1 MEERI
6 KQIHAMFQK
15 VDSIRKEIDS
25 TDDRLQQMYHE
36 TDLKM
41 KEFSDFIQA
50 VDNNNPILKQVR
62 GDFNNQPGKNLNE
75 TIVKTVREL
84 SNKGWN
90 PESISKKLMIDEN
103 SVRFII
109 NTTAL

>member
-1 MEERI
+1 
-6 KQIHAMFQK
+6 MFQK
-15 VDSIRKEIDS
+15 VDKIRKEIDS
-25 TDDRLQQMYHE
+25 TDNRLQEMYQE
-36 TDLKM
+36 TDRKM

-50 VDNNNPILKQVR
+50 VDNNNPILKEVR
-62 GDFNNQPGKNLNE
+62 SDIKGVPGKNLND

-90 PESISKKLMIDEN
+90 PEAISRKLMIDEN